1 MALPLAAAEPIRI
14 VVDTTQPLHSF
25 DPTAALGATIDAHD
39 EGENEQIFTKANVGA
54 IRSAGFHRMSY
65 RLMTELAGEA
75 WHWNPEGSWSDARN
89 RQGYWTSSSTPSAPI
104 ALSYGY
110 RLPRRGNSRDQAHDD
125 GYSRIDDGDLS
136 TFWKSNPYLD
146 EHFTGEPRPQWVL
159 IDLGSAAS
167 VDTVRIAWG
176 APFAADYR
184 VQYWPGDD
192 AIHMPQHGRWVD
204 FPRGAITN
212 GRGGTVTLRLA
223 SRPLRVRYVRLLL
236 TRSSHTTAR
245 PSDDYRDRA
254 GYAIRELSIGSLA
267 GPRLI
272 DRVRHGRG
280 HERQT
285 LIWVS
290 STDPWHRAIDRDPQ
304 TEQMGFDAVFATGLN
319 GGRPML
325 APVALLYGTPDDAA
339 AEVAYLKARGFA
351 VTEIEMGEEPDGQKF
366 EPEDYAAL
374 YRQWAHAIHAVDP
387 SMRLGGPAFQS
398 TIDTT
403 PTWPDAAGKTSW
415 IGRFIDDL
423 RTHRQLGDFNFFS
436 FEWYPFDN
444 LCQSP
449 QEQLVRAPSMLTP
462 VLRSW
467 VSGGLP
473 DDIPWL
479 VTEYG
484 YSSYA
489 AAPEVEMIG
498 AMFDAEFVAQFLSIG
513 GAAAYFY
520 GIEPDVLMTQ
530 ERSCRTWGNLLLF
543 LSDEEHNIRYRLPAY
558 WAARMVNEDWTMP
571 AGGEHTVFETMSFEA
586 AASSPHTRCAGPIRR
601 GRCCCS
607 TRARTGWVT
616 CA

>member
-14 VVDTTQPLHSF
+14 VVDTARPLHSF

-39 EGENEQIFTKANVGA
+39 EGENQQIFTKPNVDA

-75 WHWNPEGSWSDARN
+75 WHWNPAGSWSDAQN
-89 RQGYWTSSSTPSAPI
+89 RQGYWTSSSTPAAPI

-125 GYSRIDDGDLS
+125 GYSRIDDGELS

-146 EHFTGEPRPQWVL
+146 DHFTGEPRPQWVL
-159 IDLGSAAS
+159 VDLGSAFSIDA
-167 VDTVRIAWG
+167 VRIAWG
-176 APFAADYR
+176 APFAVDYR

-192 AIHMPQHGRWVD
+192 AIHMPQYARWVD
-204 FPRGAITN
+204 FPRGTITN

-245 PSDDYRDRA
+245 PSDDDRDRA
-254 GYAIRELSIGSLA
+254 GYAIRELFIGSLA
-267 GPRLI
+267 GSRLI
-272 DRVRHGRG
+272 DRVRHGRR
-280 HERQT
+280 HDRQT

-290 STDPWHRAIDRDPQ
+290 STDPWHRAVDRDPQ
-304 TEQMGFDAVFATGLN
+304 TEQMGLDAVFAAGLS
-319 GGRPML
+319 GRGPML
-325 APVALLYGTPDDAA
+325 TPAALLYGTPDDAA
-339 AEVAYLKARGFA
+339 AEVAYLMARGFA
-351 VTEIEMGEEPDGQKF
+351 VTEIEMGEEPDWQKF

-374 YRQWAHAIHAVDP
+374 YRQWAHAIHAVAP

-423 RTHRQLGDFNFFS
+423 RAHRQLDDFNFFS

-444 LCQSP
+444 LCQPP
-449 QEQLVRAPSMLTP
+449 QEQLMRAPSMLAP
-462 VLRSW
+462 VMRSW
-467 VSGGLP
+467 MSGGLP

-489 AAPEVEMIG
+489 G
-498 AMFDAEFVAQFLSIG
+498 
-513 GAAAYFY
+513 
-520 GIEPDVLMTQ
+520 
-530 ERSCRTWGNLLLF
+530 R
-543 LSDEEHNIRYRLPAY
+543 
-558 WAARMVNEDWTMP
+558 
-571 AGGEHTVFETMSFEA
+571 AGRGET
-586 AASSPHTRCAGPIRR
+586 
-601 GRCCCS
+601 CCCFSRTRSITSAIGCRRTGPHAWS
-607 TRARTGWVT
+607 TRSGR
-616 CA
+616 